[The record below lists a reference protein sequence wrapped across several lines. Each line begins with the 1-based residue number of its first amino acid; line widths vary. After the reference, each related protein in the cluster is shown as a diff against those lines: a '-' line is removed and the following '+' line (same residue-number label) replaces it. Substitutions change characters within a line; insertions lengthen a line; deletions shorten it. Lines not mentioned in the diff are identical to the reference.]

1 MLQEYYNKKVLFI
14 TGCTGFVGKVL
25 LEKTLRCLS
34 NVGYIY
40 VLIRQKKG
48 SSLME
53 RFKREILDSQCFDRL
68 RQIYGGG
75 FEKFINEKIIP
86 IEGDMLKEGLG
97 MAENDKNVII
107 DNVNIIINCAASV
120 DFNARLDDA
129 IQINVRGPQRFIA
142 LAQQIKNLENFIHI
156 STAYV
161 NSDKA
166 GYIEEKIYDVNQEN
180 LEQLVSQLLKTPV
193 SILEKNVK
201 DIIGDFPNTYTFT
214 KCIAEKLLVQ
224 NRAPN
229 FPLTFVRP
237 SIVGASWKDPT
248 PGWIDSLVASS
259 AIFFFVGLGLIKT
272 LNGDECLIGDQ
283 VPVDYVADFILAAG
297 AYQNGRK
304 EVSVYHCCS
313 SAKNPMTWQLAKEV
327 NALFWT
333 RSPSS
338 QQFSKPNLTFYKN
351 EKIYKIMSKVK
362 NAPAL
367 IYYQVANKIGNK
379 EMKIQAKRLKKIID
393 RAESIND
400 TFKPFVI
407 NEWIFDSSNSNVLI
421 KFLSESDK
429 QHFNID
435 IEKLNWRQY
444 LERFNWGIQKYIL
457 KDQTREL
464 NEQSTDV
471 LSQRNQQSYFSDI
484 EWCLSHGQDFKTKT
498 TKEQISLVI
507 NSQRVQSVIKQ
518 LVEEKSKKYQ
528 QTTLNLEKLHQ
539 NIEKQGID
547 ICEVMFANYN
557 MGVIR
562 MFAWFI
568 TKVFRQIYEKVQIN
582 EPALLELQNYDQ
594 KTRGPL
600 IFMPTHRSYIDFIMC
615 SYVFFSYKIKCPHI
629 AAAEDFLSMALIPTI
644 LRASGAF
651 FLKRKQLED
660 NILYKA
666 IFYEYVQRILIEE
679 CYLEFFIEGTR
690 SRTGKTLNP
699 KFGLLSI
706 VCDAV
711 FDKKIPDATIL
722 PITINYEKVL
732 EADTYPYELLGEEKV
747 KESLIR
753 VIKAIKI
760 LSSNFGRIHVG
771 FGKMISVKEWSK
783 QQGLDSFE
791 NIRDRKR
798 GVETLG
804 YEVAYQLI
812 EEMVVMPTGI
822 VSTLLLMNRRGITED
837 QLIKRFEW
845 VLRQITKRGAKA
857 SITNN
862 GQSDVAVRNSIGFLQ
877 DLVDKKKKNV
887 FELTLIPKQ
896 EYKSILLLSYYRNQ
910 LAHIFFSEGIV
921 CCALNGFGHLLSHK
935 EGVSTERLW
944 EESDF
949 LLKLLKREYVIRNRI
964 TSKEQM
970 INFLQSMIEKNVLEK
985 VQEKIRVNQQF
996 GEQAS
1001 QFTCSLIWPLVECY
1015 WATIVYLYQLKRAS
1029 DTNTTFELSELI
1041 TQIQGFAEQMYGEH
1055 IMEHYESCS
1064 IETIKNAINTYQTM
1078 RCIDISKKDDSDQVS
1093 IVFTDQELLEV
1104 EAQVKKY
1111 LKNNYSKSIS
1121 NPIDIARSLLDYTI
1135 IPKL

>member
-1 MLQEYYNKKVLFI
+1 MLQQYYDKKVLFL

-25 LEKTLRCLS
+25 LEKTLRCLP
-34 NVGYIY
+34 NIACIY

-48 SSLME
+48 SNLME

-68 RQIYGGG
+68 RKTYGSG
-75 FEKFINEKIIP
+75 FEKFVSEKIYP
-86 IEGDMLKEGLG
+86 IEGDMLKDGLG
-97 MAENDKNVII
+97 LAQHDRQII
-107 DNVNIIINCAASV
+107 INNVNIIINCAASV

-161 NSDKA
+161 NSDKG
-166 GYIEEKIYDVNQEN
+166 GYIEEKIYDPGQEN
-180 LEQLVSQLLKTPV
+180 LEQLVTQLLKTPV

-224 NRAPN
+224 TRSPN
-229 FPLTFVRP
+229 FPLTLVRP
-237 SIVGASWKDPT
+237 SIVGASWKDPV

-283 VPVDYVADFILAAG
+283 VPVDYVSDFILTAG

-313 SAKNPMTWQLAKEV
+313 SAKNPMTWALAKEV
-327 NALFWT
+327 NAQFWT
-333 RSPSS
+333 KSPSS

-351 EKIYKIMSKVK
+351 ERLYKLMTKIK
-362 NAPAL
+362 NTPAL
-367 IYYQVANKIGNK
+367 MYYQIANRIGNK
-379 EMKIQAKRLKKIID
+379 EMKIQAKRLKKIIE
-393 RAESIND
+393 RAESINE

-407 NEWIFDSSNSNVLI
+407 NEWIFESSKSNLLVE
-421 KFLSESDK
+421 FLSESEK
-429 QHFNID
+429 QNFNVD
-435 IEKLNWRQY
+435 IEKLNWRNY

-457 KDQTREL
+457 KDQAREL
-464 NEQSTDV
+464 SEQSTDV

-484 EWCLSHGQDFKTKT
+484 EWCLNNGQDFKTKT
-498 TKEQISLVI
+498 AKEQISLVM

-518 LVEEKSKKYQ
+518 LVEEKAKKYQ
-528 QTTLNLEKLHQ
+528 SATLNLEKFHQ
-539 NIEKQGID
+539 NIEKQGVD

-562 MFAWFI
+562 IFAWFI

-582 EPALLELQNYDQ
+582 EQAMLELQNYNQ
-594 KTRGPL
+594 KEGGPL

-629 AAAEDFLSMALIPTI
+629 AAAEDFLQMSIIPII

-660 NILYKA
+660 SILYKA

-706 VCDAV
+706 VSDAV
-711 FDKKIPDATIL
+711 FDKKIPNATIL

-753 VIKAIKI
+753 VIKALKI
-760 LSSNFGRIHVG
+760 LSSNFGKINVS
-771 FGKMISVKEWSK
+771 FGKMISLKEWSK

-791 NIRDRKR
+791 NMRDRKKA
-798 GVETLG
+798 VETLG
-804 YEVAYQLI
+804 YEVAYRLI
-812 EEMVVMPTGI
+812 EELVVMPTGI

-845 VLRQITKRGAKA
+845 VLKQITMRGAKT

-862 GQSDVAVRNSIGFLQ
+862 GQSDVTVRNSIGFLQ
-877 DLVDKKKKNV
+877 DLIYKKKKNV

-935 EGVSTERLW
+935 EGVSIERLW
-944 EESDF
+944 DESDF

-964 TSKEQM
+964 TTKDQM
-970 INFLQSMIEKNVLEK
+970 IDFIQYMIDKS
-985 VQEKIRVNQQF
+985 
-996 GEQAS
+996 S
-1001 QFTCSLIWPLVECY
+1001 QLIIW
-1015 WATIVYLYQLKRAS
+1015 
-1029 DTNTTFELSELI
+1029 
-1041 TQIQGFAEQMYGEH
+1041 
-1055 IMEHYESCS
+1055 
-1064 IETIKNAINTYQTM
+1064 
-1078 RCIDISKKDDSDQVS
+1078 
-1093 IVFTDQELLEV
+1093 
-1104 EAQVKKY
+1104 
-1111 LKNNYSKSIS
+1111 
-1121 NPIDIARSLLDYTI
+1121 
-1135 IPKL
+1135 